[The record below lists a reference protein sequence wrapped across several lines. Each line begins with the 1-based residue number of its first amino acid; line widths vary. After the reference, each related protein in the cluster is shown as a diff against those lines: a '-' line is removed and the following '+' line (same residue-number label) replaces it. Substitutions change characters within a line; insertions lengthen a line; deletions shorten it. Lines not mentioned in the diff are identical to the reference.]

1 MAVANLIA
9 PTSTRMSRVT
19 STIDDGLGSR
29 IPDRLVFRT
38 EYRDQIAMISDETVR
53 NWLRQGKL
61 PPFDYQPT
69 RKRQAWKRSTLS
81 AHGHFVPE
89 LLVKAQ

>member
-1 MAVANLIA
+1 MADTNLIA
-9 PTSTRMSRVT
+9 PTSPLTSCVT
-19 STIDDGLGSR
+19 SAIDDVIGSR

-38 EYRDQIAMISDETVR
+38 EYRDQIAMISDETIR
-53 NWLRQGKL
+53 NWMRQGKL
-61 PPFDYQPT
+61 PPFDFQPT
-69 RKRQAWKRSTLS
+69 RKRQAWKRSTLI